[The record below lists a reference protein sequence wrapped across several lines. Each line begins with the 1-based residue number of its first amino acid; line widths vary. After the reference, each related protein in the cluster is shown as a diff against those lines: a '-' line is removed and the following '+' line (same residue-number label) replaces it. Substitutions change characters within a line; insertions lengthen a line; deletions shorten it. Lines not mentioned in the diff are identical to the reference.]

1 MAPAEGTVLALQSG
15 RGWLSRRE
23 CRVPLVSQWRE
34 NRRCAFAAVA
44 APLRRHER
52 ERIGWALGLLLVVH
66 LI

>member
-1 MAPAEGTVLALQSG
+1 MAPAEGTVLALQSVDG
-15 RGWLSRRE
+15 FRGGNAG
-23 CRVPLVSQWRE
+23 VPLVSQWQE